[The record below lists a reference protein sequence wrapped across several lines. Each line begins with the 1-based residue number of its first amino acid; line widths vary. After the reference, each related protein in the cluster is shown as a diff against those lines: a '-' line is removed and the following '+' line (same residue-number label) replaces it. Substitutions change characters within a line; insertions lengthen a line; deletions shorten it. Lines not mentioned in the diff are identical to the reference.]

1 MNSLLFSAWITA
13 RECIERQGT
22 IPSSNVKKKNA
33 VTGSA
38 PGAVRGFK
46 TRKEFA
52 AWLDKNHKTS
62 PALWVRMARKGSGI
76 KSITYAEGVE
86 VALCYGWIDA
96 QKLPESETAW
106 LQRFMPRR
114 PRSIWSKVNR
124 EKALAL
130 IASGQMTRAGLVEI
144 ERAKT
149 DGRWEAAYDSQ
160 AGASVPP
167 DFEEALERHPKAKAF
182 FKSISAANR
191 YAITWR
197 LQTAKKAET
206 RAKRMRRFIEM
217 LEKEETLH

>member
-1 MNSLLFSAWITA
+1 M
-13 RECIERQGT
+13 
-22 IPSSNVKKKNA
+22 KKKKA

-38 PGAVRGFK
+38 SGAIRGFK

-130 IASGQMTRAGLVEI
+130 IANGQMTQAGLMEI

-160 AGASVPP
+160 AGASVPV
-167 DFEEALERHPKAKAF
+167 DFEKELERHPKAKAF
-182 FKSISAANR
+182 FESISAANR

-206 RAKRMRRFIEM
+206 RAKRMRSFIEM
-217 LEKEETLH
+217 LEKGETLH

>member
-1 MNSLLFSAWITA
+1 
-13 RECIERQGT
+13 
-22 IPSSNVKKKNA
+22 VKKKNA

-130 IASGQMTRAGLVEI
+130 IADGQMTQAGLVEI

-160 AGASVPP
+160 AGPSVPP

-206 RAKRMRRFIEM
+206 RAKRMRTFIEM
-217 LEKEETLH
+217 LEKGETLH